1 MDTGKIED
9 ERILKISQKV
19 TQAAKDTLGEKLEK
33 VILYGSYARGDF
45 DVDSDVDFFVL
56 ADVPHKD
63 TDIWWELIQERVPH
77 ISLENDICVS
87 IIVTERN
94 LFYRYSETVP
104 LYTNILRE
112 GVVLY
117 D

>member
-1 MDTGKIED
+1 MHTGKIED

-56 ADVPHKD
+56 ADVP
-63 TDIWWELIQERVPH
+63 QEDAGRWRDKINSLMPH
-77 ISLENDICVS
+77 IDLDFDILVS
-87 IIVTERN
+87 VKVTGSNIFHQYREA
-94 LFYRYSETVP
+94 LPFYV
-104 LYTNILRE
+104 NILKD

-117 D
+117 E